1 MRTFFLARRGLL
13 LAAAMGLVGP
23 VLAQAYPV
31 KPIRLITPY
40 APSGTTDL
48 LARMIGQKLT
58 ESLGQ
63 SVVVDNRG
71 GGNTIIGTSL
81 TAKAPADG
89 YTIMLMAMP
98 HVIIPLLFPT
108 PYDPIKDFTPI
119 AGVASNEQVLV
130 APPSLPANNVKE
142 LIALAKSKP
151 GQLNFATVD
160 SGGPGHLLMESF
172 NNMTGAKMLQV
183 PYKGAG
189 PAINAILGSQVD
201 IYLAVPGPI
210 MGNIKSGALKALAV
224 SGSKRMAALPDV
236 PTFAE
241 QGLEGF
247 DAKTW
252 YGVVAP
258 AGVPRPVVDKLSTE
272 ILKIIAMPDVQQRLE
287 SLSVTPFALNAD
299 RFSSL
304 MQSDMTRYKQIIEV
318 NQIKVK

>member
-1 MRTFFLARRGLL
+1 M
-13 LAAAMGLVGP
+13 
-23 VLAQAYPV
+23 
-31 KPIRLITPY
+31 
-40 APSGTTDL
+40 
-48 LARMIGQKLT
+48 
-58 ESLGQ
+58 
-63 SVVVDNRG
+63 
-71 GGNTIIGTSL
+71 
-81 TAKAPADG
+81 
-89 YTIMLMAMP
+89 
-98 HVIIPLLFPT
+98 
-108 PYDPIKDFTPI
+108 
-119 AGVASNEQVLV
+119 
-130 APPSLPANNVKE
+130 KE